1 MSRNF
6 DRFEVVSSD
15 DDPLILVD
23 LQDRQIGT
31 LDKRACHD
39 GDGVLHRAFSLFV
52 FNAAGETLIQQRHST
67 KRLWPGYWSN
77 ACCSHPR
84 NGESMESAVARR
96 AEEELGLV
104 VDPTFLFKF
113 DYRVSFGN
121 KGSEHELCSVYVS
134 HGATNPNVNALE
146 IAAWRW
152 ITTSELDAALRR
164 EPEHYTPWIQLE
176 WERMRDEFQHRIEVP
191 R

>member
-1 MSRNF
+1 MPDNPN
-6 DRFEVVSSD
+6 RFEVVSSD

-39 GDGVLHRAFSLFV
+39 GEGVLHRAFSLFV

-67 KRLWPGYWSN
+67 KRLWPGFWSN

-84 NGESMESAVARR
+84 NGESMETAVVRR

-113 DYRVSFGN
+113 DYRVPFGEL
-121 KGSEHELCSVYVS
+121 GSEHELCSVYVS
-134 HGATNPNVNALE
+134 HGATNPNVNTSE

-152 ITTSELDAALRR
+152 LTPSQLDDALRTK
-164 EPEHYTPWIQLE
+164 PDDYTPWIQIE
-176 WERMRDEFQHRIEVP
+176 WRRMRDEFAHGIEVP